1 MLLPCRGKSELL
13 WVSNVLAMA
22 YGVVCLV
29 VGFYLL
35 IVGKDKMAQQVE
47 DYSMQSDG
55 MAMTLAEKTE

>member
-1 MLLPCRGKSELL
+1 ML

-22 YGVVCLV
+22 YGVVCLF

-47 DYSMQSDG
+47 DYSMESDG
-55 MAMTLAEKTE
+55 MAMTLEEKTE